1 MIKIPHTLIIPSENG
16 IFQARFTA
24 DDNMKSQIQSYMTMY
39 GFSNIQFSNAAFAQ
53 DSAAVVATKAAFK
66 AGGTSLRNRKKNASA
81 A

>member
-1 MIKIPHTLIIPSENG
+1 
-16 IFQARFTA
+16 
-24 DDNMKSQIQSYMTMY
+24 MY

-66 AGGTSLRNRKKNASA
+66 AGGTSLRNRKKNNNA